1 MNDLIILGSGVHAG
15 EMAEIVGRINRARP
29 TWRLLGYL
37 AREGQSNRVGAD
49 LNGHRVLGT
58 SAKLAD
64 YPDCHLAF
72 EHDFHDPIDA
82 PRPRWASLVDP
93 SAFVSTAATIGG
105 GCVIYPNCFVGL
117 NARLGERVFIL
128 SGSVVN
134 HDDVL
139 EDNVTVCSNVSLAG
153 SVHVGRGSYLGQ
165 ACTIRQFIRVGAN
178 TLVGMGSVV
187 IRDVPSDRVVAG
199 NPARIL
205 PPKEK
210 IT

>member
-15 EMAEIVGRINRARP
+15 EMAEIVGRINRVGP

-37 AREGQSNRVGAD
+37 ARESQSDMVGAD

-58 SAKLAD
+58 SKKLAD
-64 YPDCHLAF
+64 HPGCHLAF
-72 EHDFHDPIDA
+72 EHDFHDPIDT
-82 PRPRWASLVDP
+82 PRSQWASLVDP
-93 SAFVSTAATIGG
+93 SAFVSASAIIGG

-117 NARLGERVFIL
+117 NARLGDRVFML

-153 SVHVGRGSYLGQ
+153 SVSVGKGSYLGQ
-165 ACTIRQFIRVGAN
+165 ACTIRQFIRVGSN
-178 TLVGMGSVV
+178 SLGGKGSVV
-187 IRDVPSDRVVAG
+187 VRDVPSNSVVAG
-199 NPARIL
+199 NPSRVL

-210 IT
+210 TT